1 MSITFLSLH
10 YYFDKNCYHVLSKQ
24 GNYLTNGQKVKI
36 ASMFV
41 EDRNMLNVYQKKP
54 HTHRPLGRLSLQR
67 LRISPWGN
75 VCPGCSKCQV
85 FPFFF
90 FLFFIF
96 LHPFQ
101 KAMLSRMEKTMTLQ
115 KKKEKKIPFQGCILY
130 NKTTFSR
137 LSCYT
142 KYNMYK
148 IVYYATLC
156 TPIKYCLSQ
165 R

>member
-54 HTHRPLGRLSLQR
+54 HTHRPLGRLSLLR

-115 KKKEKKIPFQGCILY
+115 KKRKK
-130 NKTTFSR
+130 
-137 LSCYT
+137 
-142 KYNMYK
+142 KYLFKVVLLYK
-148 IVYYATLC
+148 IQHVQNRLLC
-156 TPIKYCLSQ
+156 NFMYTNQILP
-165 R
+165 

>member
-24 GNYLTNGQKVKI
+24 GNYLTNGQKIKI
-36 ASMFV
+36 ASVFV

-85 FPFFF
+85 FPSFFSC

-115 KKKEKKIPFQGCILY
+115 KKKKK
-130 NKTTFSR
+130 NTFSR

>member
-90 FLFFIF
+90 SCFLFFFI
-96 LHPFQ
+96 
-101 KAMLSRMEKTMTLQ
+101 LSKKPCSQEWKKQ
-115 KKKEKKIPFQGCILY
+115 WHYKKKRKK
-130 NKTTFSR
+130 NTFSR